1 MSRVFF
7 KLLFFFFLS
16 GGTGS
21 PTAPIRGEE
30 DGTPGQPITGVTSL
44 GDSGKLGC
52 EP

>member
-7 KLLFFFFLS
+7 KLLFFLS

-21 PTAPIRGEE
+21 PTSPIRGEE
-30 DGTPGQPITGVTSL
+30 DGTPGQPSTGATSP
-44 GDSGKLGC
+44 GVSGKSGC